1 MPLDLA
7 SEIWNE
13 LKRHISTVDRNE
25 AAEALVNV
33 MIDNGY
39 DSAEIRD
46 AFKGDSEIKRILSA
60 YLDDQEEEEE
70 EYEDDELDSWDE

>member
-7 SEIWNE
+7 SEIWSE
-13 LKRHISTVDRNE
+13 LRRHISTVDRAE

-39 DSAEIRD
+39 DSAEIRE
-46 AFKGDSEIKRILSA
+46 AFKGDSEIKHILSA
-60 YLDDQEEEEE
+60 YIDDQEEEEE
-70 EYEDDELDSWDE
+70 EEYEDYEEDEY